1 MENKMPFSNPAWP
14 PSKKSVVSP
23 GSGSPFPPA
32 NCVLVQHRPYLCK
45 AQPISG
51 LSTDWLLLAPLPTL
65 TSVKWE
71 NEMVATW
78 DMGTQLSCSPPPPL
92 HLWQGLGPL
101 LPTTPTLPKWTIT
114 LAIHLISW
122 VSGTEAQPCWFSS
135 KQMFPRCRTLA
146 IIPKRF

>member
-1 MENKMPFSNPAWP
+1 MENKMPFSNPIWP

-23 GSGSPFPPA
+23 GSGS
-32 NCVLVQHRPYLCK
+32 
-45 AQPISG
+45 
-51 LSTDWLLLAPLPTL
+51 LSHLLIVFWCNTEHVWSFSQLAFTRSLAHLL

-78 DMGTQLSCSPPPPL
+78 DIGTQLSCSPPLPL
-92 HLWQGLGPL
+92 HPWQGLGPL
-101 LPTTPTLPKWTIT
+101 LPATPTLPKWTIT

-135 KQMFPRCRTLA
+135 KPMFPRCRTLA
-146 IIPKRF
+146 IMPKRF